1 MEQRTP
7 EWHEARLGRV
17 TASRVADMVAK
28 TKSGY
33 STSRAN
39 YMAEL
44 LCERLT
50 GKASVTSF
58 PDLSLGAS
66 SFCFC

>member
-1 MEQRTP
+1 M
-7 EWHEARLGRV
+7 
-17 TASRVADMVAK
+17 AK

-44 LCERLT
+44 LTERLT
-50 GKASVTSF
+50 GEPTDSYESAAMIRGRSF
-58 PDLSLGAS
+58 
-66 SFCFC
+66 